1 MKKLFI
7 LLQATSKSGADA
19 SLTNITPKGYIAYK
33 FNKQKPTMDQNNKP
47 FEKSKGKSH
56 LDKDF
61 LEELKHKL
69 WSTKGSRFRASER
82 LNTKNKYSLLSMSIL
97 SAYLIIFGLLSV
109 YNLYNTKG
117 ISENL
122 IPFTITSVSIFLLVF
137 SLFENSNN
145 YSVRAIQFHTCALEI
160 SRLYNELQTFKSY
173 DKEASQADKKE
184 FSINIQEKYQTI
196 LEKYENHLPIDN
208 KIFKLG
214 HRDYYDDVKWRHVI
228 EYRVRDILG
237 TYFWYFAALLVPGIM
252 LTYIILKMD

>member
-1 MKKLFI
+1 MNPN
-7 LLQATSKSGADA
+7 TKS
-19 SLTNITPKGYIAYK
+19 
-33 FNKQKPTMDQNNKP
+33 

-69 WSTKGSRFRASER
+69 WSTRGSRFRASER
-82 LNTKNKYSLLSMSIL
+82 LKTKEKYSLLSMSIL

-109 YNLYNTKG
+109 YNLFNTKG

-137 SLFENSNN
+137 SLFENSKN
-145 YSVRAIQFHTCALEI
+145 YPVRAIQFHACALEI

-173 DKEASQADKKE
+173 NKEATQSEKKE
-184 FSINIQEKYQTI
+184 FSTTIWEKYQTI
-196 LEKYENHLPIDN
+196 LEKYENHLQIDN

-214 HRDYYDDVKWRHVI
+214 HRDYYDEIKWWHII
-228 EYRVRDILG
+228 EYRIRDILG
-237 TYFWYFAALLVPGIM
+237 TYF
-252 LTYIILKMD
+252 